1 MIYLIYGAVGALMVL
16 GVLAAGVFIGWKAGD
31 AARKYG
37 GSSTAG
43 QETEEQRR
51 QLKAQQQAFESML
64 SYNTDTA
71 YGIDPAFSALMGG
84 AECE

>member
-1 MIYLIYGAVGALMVL
+1 MIYLIYGAAGALAVM
-16 GVLAAGVFIGWKAGD
+16 GVLAAGIHIGWKAAD
-31 AARKYG
+31 LTEKYRR
-37 GSSTAG
+37 SSAAG

-71 YGIDPAFSALMGG
+71 YGIDPAFHALMGG
-84 AECE
+84 AEHE